1 MGLTTATLCLSP
13 FLDCHNTRIK
23 NFAFCRQFG
32 SSSFLSTKDVVYI
45 QFSLFTVVEDKAKC
59 QHLLSEL
66 AKYLLDP
73 FVQASGWNYTSS
85 PVVAFKRN
93 NFLSSNRWLVRISVR
108 CRGSWVQRPTYPVSV
123 SANASF
129 SQHYY
134 RIYSIWGDKHSWLVV
149 MGNFSWTQIRATLNW
164 IRMLS

>member
-1 MGLTTATLCLSP
+1 M
-13 FLDCHNTRIK
+13 
-23 NFAFCRQFG
+23 
-32 SSSFLSTKDVVYI
+32 YI
-45 QFSLFTVVEDKAKC
+45 QFSLFTVVEDKPKC
-59 QHLLSEL
+59 QRLLSEL

-73 FVQASGWNYTSS
+73 FVQVSGWNYTSS

-93 NFLSSNRWLVRISVR
+93 NFLSSNRWLVRISFR

-134 RIYSIWGDKHSWLVV
+134 HIYSIWGDKYSWLVV

-164 IRMLS
+164 IRMLSQRSHRAKCHQKPWDEHGREVSCQSHNTPEETIKPYHSPAV